1 MTETPLD
8 AIKRFEDE
16 LIAIRRDI
24 HAHPETRFEE
34 HRTAALVAT
43 KLREWG
49 IDEVTEGVGGTGV
62 VGTLR
67 GTRPGQRAIGL
78 RADMDALFMEER
90 TGLPHASTVPGK
102 MHACGHDGHTAM
114 LLGAAKYLSANR
126 DFAGTVQL
134 IFQPAEEA
142 GTGAPAMIRD
152 GLFERFPCD
161 AVYGMHNSPGIPV
174 GQFAIRPGPNLAGA
188 DFWGVTFTGTG
199 GHGGAAPHLATDAT
213 VVLGHFLLGVHTIVA
228 RSLAPTEP
236 AAVSVGHVHCGT
248 PESPNVMPSRVLVR
262 GTARYFEQRTQE
274 TIRRRL
280 RDLAEGLAA
289 TYGVTAE
296 LEYQPLCIPTVNDVE
311 KTGVARAAAGAVV
324 GAAKVGE
331 IPMSTGGE
339 DFAFMLREKPGAF
352 IRIGNGVNPDGSF
365 HNVHTP
371 LYDFNDEA
379 LAPGAAYWASLV
391 RHELGW
397 AGEEE
402 ARAA

>member
-126 DFAGTVQL
+126 D
-134 IFQPAEEA
+134 
-142 GTGAPAMIRD
+142 
-152 GLFERFPCD
+152 
-161 AVYGMHNSPGIPV
+161 
-174 GQFAIRPGPNLAGA
+174 
-188 DFWGVTFTGTG
+188 
-199 GHGGAAPHLATDAT
+199 
-213 VVLGHFLLGVHTIVA
+213 
-228 RSLAPTEP
+228 
-236 AAVSVGHVHCGT
+236 
-248 PESPNVMPSRVLVR
+248 
-262 GTARYFEQRTQE
+262 
-274 TIRRRL
+274 
-280 RDLAEGLAA
+280 
-289 TYGVTAE
+289 
-296 LEYQPLCIPTVNDVE
+296 
-311 KTGVARAAAGAVV
+311 
-324 GAAKVGE
+324 
-331 IPMSTGGE
+331 
-339 DFAFMLREKPGAF
+339 
-352 IRIGNGVNPDGSF
+352 
-365 HNVHTP
+365 
-371 LYDFNDEA
+371 
-379 LAPGAAYWASLV
+379 
-391 RHELGW
+391 
-397 AGEEE
+397 
-402 ARAA
+402 